1 MQLSTVAFI
10 YDGDEIDVSENIC
23 MKSYARITVRLHH
36 NFQLGY
42 SDWKIAEI
50 PEQIELLLMNQW
62 TNKILESKGNCQ
74 YIFWRFATNVVWS
87 R

>member
-42 SDWKIAEI
+42 SD
-50 PEQIELLLMNQW
+50 
-62 TNKILESKGNCQ
+62 
-74 YIFWRFATNVVWS
+74 
-87 R
+87 